1 MTEETKI
8 SEESIEEEKIEEI
21 TEDSKSNTENVENI
35 EFEDADSNPDLP
47 LDYEKKL
54 GEEEEIEEIEEP
66 FLKRSIKKT
75 ITYLNGKSRKIVTG
89 TLILFSISI
98 INFIAWNFLHWESL
112 QYLGTFFS
120 FTLLLACAAGILIS
134 YNVYNSDLRKN
145 DDIRLSGLILS
156 SGSVLATVFFML
168 YEISQNPC
176 LLEASYVA
184 AGSEKSCDSVKVD
197 SLRSVTT
204 IAVYTG
210 SLGIVM
216 LIYGLGLLRK
226 PLIPYALAIAL
237 GGSLIL
243 TIVLLMSA
251 FEWVEESVWLLLLP
265 LLFLGMGLAG
275 LHHRRYQLAG
285 FVIGCY
291 ISGLAG
297 IGWLIEPNLAS
308 GGFLGGG
315 LPMTGSGLLFILRRT
330 DREAREKMLNEAQE
344 LLDTGYPSR
353 SLDAS
358 NRLMRRAQ
366 QDGVLMQDARMWLS
380 KARALTGHREYERSI
395 TYYSMALEIEEQNE
409 NLWFEKGNLH
419 RKLKQLNEAEHC
431 FQSATE
437 ISYTFGDAWLK
448 LAQTKERLEKLDEAE
463 DNYLIALEL
472 ECNHGLVY
480 LGLGRVQSKLG
491 KVKDALKSVEK
502 SIASMNEDYRPYMV
516 RGDIYFGLGDY
527 ERADSKG
534 YSKAVN
540 IRPDLKRGWRKLTKV
555 YRAQDKNE
563 LLIMSL
569 SRIIE
574 IDSEDEMALWERAE
588 AHFEAKKL
596 GDAMGDVH
604 KLLAINPG
612 NQKARKFKA
621 QILEKL
627 DTREWD

>member
-1 MTEETKI
+1 MAEETKS
-8 SEESIEEEKIEEI
+8 SEESIEEEIVEENH
-21 TEDSKSNTENVENI
+21 EDDRNNTENVENI

-54 GEEEEIEEIEEP
+54 GEEEEEEIKEP
-66 FLKRSIKKT
+66 FVKRNIKKA
-75 ITYLNGKSRKIVTG
+75 ITYLDGKSRKVVTG
-89 TLILFSISI
+89 TLIIFSISI
-98 INFIAWNFLHWESL
+98 INFIAWNFTHWENL
-112 QYLGTFFS
+112 QYLGTFLS
-120 FTLLLACAAGILIS
+120 FILLLACAAGVLIS
-134 YNVYNSDLRKN
+134 YNVYNSDLVKN
-145 DDIRLSGLILS
+145 NDIRLSGLILS
-156 SGSVLATVFFML
+156 SGSVLATIFFMF
-168 YEISQNPC
+168 YEVSQNPC
-176 LLEASYVA
+176 LLEL
-184 AGSEKSCDSVKVD
+184 SEKNCDFVKVD

-204 IAVYTG
+204 IAVYSG

-216 LIYGLGLLRK
+216 LIYGLGLLKK
-226 PLIPYALAIAL
+226 PLVPYALAIAF

-409 NLWFEKGNLH
+409 KIWFEKGNLH
-419 RKLKQLNEAEHC
+419 RKLKQWNEAEKC
-431 FQSATE
+431 FQCATE

-463 DNYLIALEL
+463 DNYHIALEL
-472 ECNHGLVY
+472 ESNHGLAY
-480 LGLGRVQSKLG
+480 LGLGRAQSKLG

-563 LLIMSL
+563 LVIMSL

-574 IDSEDEMALWERAE
+574 IDSEDEIALWERAE

>member
-1 MTEETKI
+1 M
-8 SEESIEEEKIEEI
+8 
-21 TEDSKSNTENVENI
+21 
-35 EFEDADSNPDLP
+35 F
-47 LDYEKKL
+47 YE
-54 GEEEEIEEIEEP
+54 
-66 FLKRSIKKT
+66 
-75 ITYLNGKSRKIVTG
+75 V
-89 TLILFSISI
+89 
-98 INFIAWNFLHWESL
+98 
-112 QYLGTFFS
+112 
-120 FTLLLACAAGILIS
+120 
-134 YNVYNSDLRKN
+134 
-145 DDIRLSGLILS
+145 
-156 SGSVLATVFFML
+156 
-168 YEISQNPC
+168 SQNPC
-176 LLEASYVA
+176 LIELRE
-184 AGSEKSCDSVKVD
+184 ENCDYVKVE
-197 SLRSVTT
+197 SLRAITT
-204 IAVYTG
+204 VAVFAG

-226 PLIPYALAIAL
+226 GLVGYALSIAF

-251 FEWVEESVWLLLLP
+251 FEWIEQSVWLLLIP

-297 IGWLIEPNLAS
+297 IGWIIEPNLAS

-330 DREAREKMLNEAQE
+330 DREAREKMLREAEE
-344 LLDTGYPSR
+344 LLETGYPSR
-353 SLDAS
+353 SLESA

-380 KARALTGHREYERSI
+380 KARALTGHRKYDRAI
-395 TYYSMALEIEEQNE
+395 TYYSMALEIEEKNE
-409 NLWFEKGNLH
+409 EIWFEKGDLH
-419 RKLKQLNEAEHC
+419 RKLKQWEDAEIC
-431 FQSATE
+431 FQNATE
-437 ISYTFGDAWLK
+437 INYNFGRAWLK
-448 LAQTKERLEKLDEAE
+448 LAQTKERLEKLDGAE
-463 DNYLIALEL
+463 ERYHIALEA
-472 ECNHGLVY
+472 ECNHGLAY
-480 LGLGRVQSKLG
+480 LGLGRSQSKLG

-502 SIASMNEDYRPYMV
+502 SIAIMNEDYRPYMV

-563 LLIMSL
+563 LLIMAL
-569 SRIIE
+569 SRILE
-574 IDSEDEMALWERAE
+574 IDSEDEIALWERAE

>member
-1 MTEETKI
+1 MTEDTN
-8 SEESIEEEKIEEI
+8 SVEESIEEEVEEEEL
-21 TEDSKSNTENVENI
+21 EDSTSNTENIENI
-35 EFEDADSNPDLP
+35 EFEDNDSKPELP
-47 LDYEKKL
+47 IDYERKL
-54 GEEEEIEEIEEP
+54 STEEEEEEEEP
-66 FLKRSIKKT
+66 FFKRNIKKT
-75 ITYLNGKSRKIVTG
+75 IEYLDGKSRKVVSGALIVF
-89 TLILFSISI
+89 LISI
-98 INFIAWNFLHWESL
+98 VNFIAWNFTESTNL
-112 QYLGTFFS
+112 EYLGTFLS
-120 FTLLLACAAGILIS
+120 FLLLLSCAAGILIS
-134 YNVYNSDLRKN
+134 YNVYTSELNKN
-145 DDIRLSGLILS
+145 NDIRVSGLILS
-156 SGSVLATVFFML
+156 TGSVLLTVFVIF
-168 YEISQNPC
+168 YEVSQNSC
-176 LLEASYVA
+176 LLELREVN
-184 AGSEKSCDSVKVD
+184 CDVQSVN
-197 SLRSVTT
+197 SLRAITTVSVF
-204 IAVYTG
+204 AG

-226 PLIPYALAIAL
+226 GLIGYALAIAF

-243 TIVLLMSA
+243 TIVLLMSV
-251 FEWVEESVWLLLLP
+251 FEWIEKSVWLLLIP

-330 DREAREKMLNEAQE
+330 DREAREKMLENAEQ
-344 LLDTGYPSR
+344 LLADGYPSR
-353 SLDAS
+353 SLDSA

-366 QDGVLMQDARMWLS
+366 QDGVLMQDSRMWLS
-380 KARALTGHREYERSI
+380 KARALTGHREYERAI
-395 TYYSMALEIEEQNE
+395 TYYSMALEIEEKNE
-409 NLWFEKGNLH
+409 NIWFEKGDLH
-419 RKLKQLNEAEHC
+419 RKLKQWNESETC
-431 FQSATE
+431 FQNATE
-437 ISYTFGDAWLK
+437 IDYTFGKAWLK
-448 LAQTKERLEKLDEAE
+448 LAQTKERLEKLDQAE
-463 DNYLIALEL
+463 ESYHIALES
-472 ECNHGLVY
+472 ECNHGLAY
-480 LGLGRVQSKLG
+480 LGLGRSQSKLG

-502 SIASMNEDYRPYMV
+502 SIAIMKEDYRPYMV

-574 IDSEDEMALWERAE
+574 IDSEDEIALWERAE
-588 AHFEAKKL
+588 AQFEDKKL

-621 QILEKL
+621 EILEKL

>member
-1 MTEETKI
+1 MTEDTNSVEK
-8 SEESIEEEKIEEI
+8 SIEEEVIEE
-21 TEDSKSNTENVENI
+21 EPENDKSDVKNI
-35 EFEDADSNPDLP
+35 EFEDNDSKPELP
-47 LDYEKKL
+47 IDYERKFNTEEV
-54 GEEEEIEEIEEP
+54 EEEEEP
-66 FLKRSIKKT
+66 FFKRNIKKT
-75 ITYLNGKSRKIVTG
+75 IEYLDGKSRKVVSG
-89 TLILFSISI
+89 ALIIFLISI
-98 INFIAWNFLHWESL
+98 INFIAWNFTESTNL
-112 QYLGTFFS
+112 EYIGTFLS
-120 FTLLLACAAGILIS
+120 FLLLLSCAAGILIS
-134 YNVYNSDLRKN
+134 YNVYTSELNKN
-145 DDIRLSGLILS
+145 NDIRISGLILS
-156 SGSVLATVFFML
+156 TGSVLLTVFVIF
-168 YEISQNPC
+168 YEVSQNPC
-176 LLEASYVA
+176 LLELR
-184 AGSEKSCDSVKVD
+184 EINCDVYSVN
-197 SLRSVTT
+197 SLRAITTVSVF
-204 IAVYTG
+204 AG

-226 PLIPYALAIAL
+226 GLIGYALAIAF

-243 TIVLLMSA
+243 TIVLLMSV
-251 FEWVEESVWLLLLP
+251 FEWVEKSVWLLLIP

-330 DREAREKMLNEAQE
+330 DREAREKMLKNAEQ
-344 LLDTGYPSR
+344 LLEDGYPSR
-353 SLDAS
+353 SLDSA

-366 QDGVLMQDARMWLS
+366 QDGVLMQDSRIWLS
-380 KARALTGHREYERSI
+380 KARALTGHREYERAI
-395 TYYSMALEIEEQNE
+395 TYYSMALEIEEKNE
-409 NLWFEKGNLH
+409 NIWFEKGDLH
-419 RKLKQLNEAEHC
+419 RKLKQWNEAESC
-431 FQSATE
+431 FQNATE
-437 ISYTFGDAWLK
+437 IDYTFGKAWLK
-448 LAQTKERLEKLDEAE
+448 LAQTKERLEKLEEAE
-463 DNYLIALEL
+463 ESYHIALES
-472 ECNHGLVY
+472 ECNHGLAY
-480 LGLGRVQSKLG
+480 LGLGRTQSKLG

-502 SIASMNEDYRPYMV
+502 SISIMKEDYRPYMV

-569 SRIIE
+569 SRILE
-574 IDSEDEMALWERAE
+574 IDSEDEIALWERAE
-588 AHFEAKKL
+588 AHFKDKKL

-604 KLLAINPG
+604 RLLAINPG

-621 QILEKL
+621 EILEKL

>member
-1 MTEETKI
+1 MNEEPN
-8 SEESIEEEKIEEI
+8 SAEESIEEEPSEEAPELDESKIE
-21 TEDSKSNTENVENI
+21 NTDKI
-35 EFEDADSNPDLP
+35 EFEDEDSKPELP
-47 LDYEKKL
+47 IDYERKL
-54 GEEEEIEEIEEP
+54 GTEEVEEEELPFFERNIKATIE
-66 FLKRSIKKT
+66 
-75 ITYLNGKSRKIVTG
+75 YLDGKSRKVVTG
-89 TLILFSISI
+89 TLIIFFMSI
-98 INFIAWNFLHWESL
+98 INFIGWNFTESINL
-112 QYLGTFFS
+112 EYLGTFLS
-120 FTLLLACAAGILIS
+120 FILLLSCAAGILIS
-134 YNVYNSDLRKN
+134 YNVYTAELDKN
-145 DDIRLSGLILS
+145 KDIRISGLILS
-156 SGSVLATVFFML
+156 SGSVILTIFVMF
-168 YEISQNPC
+168 YEVSQNPC
-176 LLEASYVA
+176 LIELRE
-184 AGSEKSCDSVKVD
+184 ENCDYVKVE
-197 SLRSVTT
+197 SLRAITT
-204 IAVYTG
+204 VAVFAG

-226 PLIPYALAIAL
+226 GLVGYALSIAF

-251 FEWVEESVWLLLLP
+251 FEWIEQSVWLLLIP

-297 IGWLIEPNLAS
+297 IGWIIEPNLAS

-330 DREAREKMLNEAQE
+330 DREAREKMLREAEE
-344 LLDTGYPSR
+344 LLETGYPSR
-353 SLDAS
+353 SLESA

-380 KARALTGHREYERSI
+380 KARALTGHRKYDRAI
-395 TYYSMALEIEEQNE
+395 TYYSMALEIEEKNE
-409 NLWFEKGNLH
+409 EIWFEKGDLH
-419 RKLKQLNEAEHC
+419 RKLKQWEDAEIC
-431 FQSATE
+431 FQNATE
-437 ISYTFGDAWLK
+437 INYNFGRARLK
-448 LAQTKERLEKLDEAE
+448 LAQTKERLEKLDGAE
-463 DNYLIALEL
+463 ESYHIALEA
-472 ECNHGLVY
+472 ECNHGLAY
-480 LGLGRVQSKLG
+480 LGLGRSQSKLG

-502 SIASMNEDYRPYMV
+502 SIAIMNEDYRPYMV

-563 LLIMSL
+563 LLIMAL
-569 SRIIE
+569 SRILE
-574 IDSEDEMALWERAE
+574 IDSEDEIALWERAE

>member
-1 MTEETKI
+1 MNEEPN
-8 SEESIEEEKIEEI
+8 SAEESIEEEPSEEAPELDESKIE
-21 TEDSKSNTENVENI
+21 NTDKI
-35 EFEDADSNPDLP
+35 EFEDEDSKPELP
-47 LDYEKKL
+47 IDYERKL
-54 GEEEEIEEIEEP
+54 GTEEVEEEELPFFERNIKATIE
-66 FLKRSIKKT
+66 
-75 ITYLNGKSRKIVTG
+75 YLDGKSRKVVTG
-89 TLILFSISI
+89 TLIIFFMSI
-98 INFIAWNFLHWESL
+98 INFIGWNFTESINL
-112 QYLGTFFS
+112 EYLGTILS
-120 FTLLLACAAGILIS
+120 FILLLSCAAGILIS
-134 YNVYNSDLRKN
+134 YNVYTAELDKN
-145 DDIRLSGLILS
+145 KDIRISGLILS
-156 SGSVLATVFFML
+156 SGSVILTIFVMF
-168 YEISQNPC
+168 YEVSQNPC
-176 LLEASYVA
+176 LIELRE
-184 AGSEKSCDSVKVD
+184 ENCDYVKVE
-197 SLRSVTT
+197 SLRAITT
-204 IAVYTG
+204 VAVFAG

-226 PLIPYALAIAL
+226 GLVGYALSIAF

-251 FEWVEESVWLLLLP
+251 FEWIEQSVWLLLIP

-297 IGWLIEPNLAS
+297 IGWIIEPNLAS

-330 DREAREKMLNEAQE
+330 DREAREKMLREAEE
-344 LLDTGYPSR
+344 LLETGYPSR
-353 SLDAS
+353 SLESA

-380 KARALTGHREYERSI
+380 KARALTGHRKYDRAI
-395 TYYSMALEIEEQNE
+395 TYYSMALEIEEKNE
-409 NLWFEKGNLH
+409 EIWFEKGDLH
-419 RKLKQLNEAEHC
+419 RKLKQWEDAEIC
-431 FQSATE
+431 FQNATE
-437 ISYTFGDAWLK
+437 INYNFGRAWLK
-448 LAQTKERLEKLDEAE
+448 LAQTKERLEKLDGAE
-463 DNYLIALEL
+463 ESYHIALES
-472 ECNHGLVY
+472 ECNHGLAY
-480 LGLGRVQSKLG
+480 LGLGRSQSKLG

-502 SIASMNEDYRPYMV
+502 SITIMNEDYRPYMV

-563 LLIMSL
+563 LLIMAL
-569 SRIIE
+569 SRILE
-574 IDSEDEMALWERAE
+574 IDSEDEIALWERAE

>member
-1 MTEETKI
+1 MTEDTNSVEK
-8 SEESIEEEKIEEI
+8 SIEEEVIEE
-21 TEDSKSNTENVENI
+21 EPENDKSDVKNI
-35 EFEDADSNPDLP
+35 EFEDNDSKPELP
-47 LDYEKKL
+47 IDYERKL
-54 GEEEEIEEIEEP
+54 STEEEEEEEEP
-66 FLKRSIKKT
+66 FFKRNIKKT
-75 ITYLNGKSRKIVTG
+75 IEYLDGKSRKVVSGALIVF
-89 TLILFSISI
+89 LISI
-98 INFIAWNFLHWESL
+98 VNFIAWNFTESTNL
-112 QYLGTFFS
+112 EYLGTFLS
-120 FTLLLACAAGILIS
+120 FLLLLSCAAGILIS
-134 YNVYNSDLRKN
+134 YNVYTSELNKN
-145 DDIRLSGLILS
+145 NDIRVSGLILS
-156 SGSVLATVFFML
+156 TGSVLLTVFVIF
-168 YEISQNPC
+168 YEVSQNSC
-176 LLEASYVA
+176 LLELREVN
-184 AGSEKSCDSVKVD
+184 CDVQSVN
-197 SLRSVTT
+197 SLRAITTVSVF
-204 IAVYTG
+204 AG

-226 PLIPYALAIAL
+226 GLIGYALAIAF

-243 TIVLLMSA
+243 TIVLLMSV
-251 FEWVEESVWLLLLP
+251 FEWIEKSVWLLLIP

-330 DREAREKMLNEAQE
+330 DREAREKMLENAKQ
-344 LLDTGYPSR
+344 LLADGYPSR
-353 SLDAS
+353 SLDSA

-366 QDGVLMQDARMWLS
+366 QDGVLMQDSRMWLS
-380 KARALTGHREYERSI
+380 KARALTGHREYERAI
-395 TYYSMALEIEEQNE
+395 TYYSMALEIEEKNE
-409 NLWFEKGNLH
+409 NIWFEKGDLH
-419 RKLKQLNEAEHC
+419 RKLKQWDESETC
-431 FQSATE
+431 FQNATE
-437 ISYTFGDAWLK
+437 IDYTFGKAWLK
-448 LAQTKERLEKLDEAE
+448 LAQTKERLEKLDQAE
-463 DNYLIALEL
+463 ESYHIALES
-472 ECNHGLVY
+472 ECNHGLAY
-480 LGLGRVQSKLG
+480 LGLGRSQSKLG

-502 SIASMNEDYRPYMV
+502 SIAIMKEDYRPYMV

-574 IDSEDEMALWERAE
+574 IDSEDEIALWERAE
-588 AHFEAKKL
+588 AQFEDKKL

-621 QILEKL
+621 EILEKL

>member
-1 MTEETKI
+1 MTEETKS
-8 SEESIEEEKIEEI
+8 SEESIEEEIVEENH
-21 TEDSKSNTENVENI
+21 EDDRNNTENVENI

-54 GEEEEIEEIEEP
+54 GEEEEEIKEP
-66 FLKRSIKKT
+66 FIKRNIKK
-75 ITYLNGKSRKIVTG
+75 IILYLDGKSRRVVTG
-89 TLILFSISI
+89 TLILFAISI
-98 INFIAWNFLHWESL
+98 INFIAWNFTHWESL

-134 YNVYNSDLRKN
+134 YNVYNSELRKN

-156 SGSVLATVFFML
+156 SGSVLAAIFFML

-176 LLEASYVA
+176 LLEPSYVVT
-184 AGSEKSCDSVKVD
+184 GSEKSCDSVKVD

-204 IAVYTG
+204 IAVYSG

-216 LIYGLGLLRK
+216 LIYGLGLLKK
-226 PLIPYALAIAL
+226 PLIPYALAIAF

-251 FEWVEESVWLLLLP
+251 FEWVEKSVWLLLLP

-409 NLWFEKGNLH
+409 DIWFEKGKLH
-419 RKLKQLNEAEHC
+419 RKLKQWTEAENC

-448 LAQTKERLEKLDEAE
+448 LAQTKERLEKLEEAE
-463 DNYLIALEL
+463 DNYHIALEL
-472 ECNHGLVY
+472 ECDHGIAY
-480 LGLGRVQSKLG
+480 LGLGRAQSKLG

-574 IDSEDEMALWERAE
+574 IDSEDEIALWERAE
-588 AHFEAKKL
+588 SHFEAKKL

>member
-1 MTEETKI
+1 MNEEPN
-8 SEESIEEEKIEEI
+8 SAEESIEEEPSEEAPELDESKIE
-21 TEDSKSNTENVENI
+21 NTDKI
-35 EFEDADSNPDLP
+35 EFEDEDSKPELP
-47 LDYEKKL
+47 IEYERKL
-54 GEEEEIEEIEEP
+54 GTEEVEEEELPFFERNIKATIE
-66 FLKRSIKKT
+66 
-75 ITYLNGKSRKIVTG
+75 YLDGKSRKVVTG
-89 TLILFSISI
+89 TLIIFFMSI
-98 INFIAWNFLHWESL
+98 INFIGWNFTESINL
-112 QYLGTFFS
+112 EYLGTILS
-120 FTLLLACAAGILIS
+120 FILLLSCAAGILIS
-134 YNVYNSDLRKN
+134 YNVYTAELDKN
-145 DDIRLSGLILS
+145 KDIRISGLILS
-156 SGSVLATVFFML
+156 SGSVILTIFVMF
-168 YEISQNPC
+168 YEVSQNPC
-176 LLEASYVA
+176 LIELRE
-184 AGSEKSCDSVKVD
+184 ENCDYVKVE
-197 SLRSVTT
+197 SLRAITT
-204 IAVYTG
+204 VAVFAG

-226 PLIPYALAIAL
+226 GLVGYALSIAF

-251 FEWVEESVWLLLLP
+251 FEWIEQSVWLLLIP

-297 IGWLIEPNLAS
+297 IGWIIEPNLAS

-330 DREAREKMLNEAQE
+330 DREAREKMLREAEE
-344 LLDTGYPSR
+344 LLDTGYPSS
-353 SLDAS
+353 SLESA
-358 NRLMRRAQ
+358 NRLMRRAR
-366 QDGVLMQDARMWLS
+366 QDGVIMQDARMWLS
-380 KARALTGHREYERSI
+380 KARALTGHRKYDRAI
-395 TYYSMALEIEEQNE
+395 TYYSMALEIEEKNE
-409 NLWFEKGNLH
+409 EIWFEKGDLH
-419 RKLKQLNEAEHC
+419 RKLKQWEDAETC
-431 FQSATE
+431 FQNATE
-437 ISYTFGDAWLK
+437 INYNFGRAWLK

-463 DNYLIALEL
+463 ESYHISLES
-472 ECNHGLVY
+472 ECNHGLAY
-480 LGLGRVQSKLG
+480 LGLGRSQSKLG

-502 SIASMNEDYRPYMV
+502 SIAIMNEDYRPYMV

-563 LLIMSL
+563 LLIMAL
-569 SRIIE
+569 SRILE
-574 IDSEDEMALWERAE
+574 IDSEDEIALWERAE

>member
-1 MTEETKI
+1 MTEDTNSVEK
-8 SEESIEEEKIEEI
+8 SIEEEVIEE
-21 TEDSKSNTENVENI
+21 EPENNKSDVKNI
-35 EFEDADSNPDLP
+35 EFEDNDSKPELP
-47 LDYEKKL
+47 IDYERKFNTEEV
-54 GEEEEIEEIEEP
+54 EEEEEP
-66 FLKRSIKKT
+66 FFKRNIKKT
-75 ITYLNGKSRKIVTG
+75 IEYLDGKSRKVVSG
-89 TLILFSISI
+89 ALIIFLISI
-98 INFIAWNFLHWESL
+98 INFIAWNFTESTNL
-112 QYLGTFFS
+112 EYIGTFLS
-120 FTLLLACAAGILIS
+120 FLLLLSCAAGILIS
-134 YNVYNSDLRKN
+134 YNVYTSELNKN
-145 DDIRLSGLILS
+145 NDIRISGLILS
-156 SGSVLATVFFML
+156 TGSVLLTVFVIF
-168 YEISQNPC
+168 YEVSQNPC
-176 LLEASYVA
+176 LLELR
-184 AGSEKSCDSVKVD
+184 EINCDVYSVN
-197 SLRSVTT
+197 SLRAITTVSVF
-204 IAVYTG
+204 AG

-226 PLIPYALAIAL
+226 GLIGYALAIAF

-243 TIVLLMSA
+243 TIVLLMSV
-251 FEWVEESVWLLLLP
+251 FEWVEKSVWLLLIP

-330 DREAREKMLNEAQE
+330 DREAREKMLKNAEQ
-344 LLDTGYPSR
+344 LLEDGYPSR
-353 SLDAS
+353 SLDSA

-366 QDGVLMQDARMWLS
+366 QDGVLMQDSRIWLS
-380 KARALTGHREYERSI
+380 KARALTGHREYERAI
-395 TYYSMALEIEEQNE
+395 TYYSMALEIEEKNE
-409 NLWFEKGNLH
+409 NIWFEKGDLH
-419 RKLKQLNEAEHC
+419 RKLKQWNEAESC
-431 FQSATE
+431 FQNATE
-437 ISYTFGDAWLK
+437 IDYTFGKAWLK
-448 LAQTKERLEKLDEAE
+448 LAQTKERLEKLEEAE
-463 DNYLIALEL
+463 ESYHIALES
-472 ECNHGLVY
+472 ECNHGLAY
-480 LGLGRVQSKLG
+480 LGLGRTQSKLG

-502 SIASMNEDYRPYMV
+502 SISIMKEDYRPYMV

-569 SRIIE
+569 SRILE
-574 IDSEDEMALWERAE
+574 IDSEDEIALWERAE
-588 AHFEAKKL
+588 AHFKDRKL

-604 KLLAINPG
+604 RLLAINPG

-621 QILEKL
+621 EILEKL

>member
-1 MTEETKI
+1 MNEEPN
-8 SEESIEEEKIEEI
+8 SAEESIEGEPSEEAPELDESKIE
-21 TEDSKSNTENVENI
+21 NTDKI
-35 EFEDADSNPDLP
+35 EFEDEDSKPELP
-47 LDYEKKL
+47 IDYERKL
-54 GEEEEIEEIEEP
+54 GTEEVDEEELPFFERNIKATIE
-66 FLKRSIKKT
+66 
-75 ITYLNGKSRKIVTG
+75 YLDGKSRKVVTG
-89 TLILFSISI
+89 TLIIFFMSI
-98 INFIAWNFLHWESL
+98 INFIGWNFTESINL
-112 QYLGTFFS
+112 EYVGTFLS
-120 FTLLLACAAGILIS
+120 FILLLSSAAGILIS
-134 YNVYNSDLRKN
+134 YNVYTAELDKN
-145 DDIRLSGLILS
+145 KDIRISGLILS
-156 SGSVLATVFFML
+156 SGSVILTIFVMF
-168 YEISQNPC
+168 YEVSQNPC
-176 LLEASYVA
+176 LIELRE
-184 AGSEKSCDSVKVD
+184 ENCDYVKVE
-197 SLRSVTT
+197 SLRAITT
-204 IAVYTG
+204 VAVFAG

-226 PLIPYALAIAL
+226 GLVGYALSIAF

-251 FEWVEESVWLLLLP
+251 FEWIEQSVWLLLIP

-297 IGWLIEPNLAS
+297 IGWIIEPNLAS

-330 DREAREKMLNEAQE
+330 DREAREKMLREAEE
-344 LLDTGYPSR
+344 LLETGYPSR
-353 SLDAS
+353 SLESA

-380 KARALTGHREYERSI
+380 KARALTGHRKYDRAI
-395 TYYSMALEIEEQNE
+395 TYYSMALEIEEKNE
-409 NLWFEKGNLH
+409 EIWFEKGDLH
-419 RKLKQLNEAEHC
+419 RKLKQWGDAEIC
-431 FQSATE
+431 FQNATE
-437 ISYTFGDAWLK
+437 INYNFGRAWLK
-448 LAQTKERLEKLDEAE
+448 LAQTKERLEKLDGAE
-463 DNYLIALEL
+463 ESYHIALEA
-472 ECNHGLVY
+472 ECNHGLAY
-480 LGLGRVQSKLG
+480 LGLGRSQSKLG
-491 KVKDALKSVEK
+491 KVKYALKSVEK
-502 SIASMNEDYRPYMV
+502 SIAIMNEDYRPYMV

-563 LLIMSL
+563 LLIMAL
-569 SRIIE
+569 SRILE
-574 IDSEDEMALWERAE
+574 IDSEDEIALWERAE

>member
-1 MTEETKI
+1 MTEDTN
-8 SEESIEEEKIEEI
+8 SVEESIEEEVEVEEL
-21 TEDSKSNTENVENI
+21 EDRTSNTENIENI
-35 EFEDADSNPDLP
+35 EFEDNDSKPELP
-47 LDYEKKL
+47 IDYERKL
-54 GEEEEIEEIEEP
+54 STEDEEEEEEP
-66 FLKRSIKKT
+66 FFKRNIKKT
-75 ITYLNGKSRKIVTG
+75 IEYLDGKSRKVVSGALIVF
-89 TLILFSISI
+89 LISI
-98 INFIAWNFLHWESL
+98 VNFIAWNFTESTNL
-112 QYLGTFFS
+112 EYLGTFLS
-120 FTLLLACAAGILIS
+120 FLLLLSCAAGILIS
-134 YNVYNSDLRKN
+134 YNVYTSELNKN
-145 DDIRLSGLILS
+145 NDIRVSGLILS
-156 SGSVLATVFFML
+156 TGSVLLTVFVIF
-168 YEISQNPC
+168 YEVSQNSC
-176 LLEASYVA
+176 LLELREVN
-184 AGSEKSCDSVKVD
+184 CDVQSVN
-197 SLRSVTT
+197 SLRAITTVSVF
-204 IAVYTG
+204 AG

-226 PLIPYALAIAL
+226 GLIGYALAIAF

-243 TIVLLMSA
+243 TIVLLMSV
-251 FEWVEESVWLLLLP
+251 FEWIEKSVWLLLIP

-330 DREAREKMLNEAQE
+330 DREAREKMLENAEQ
-344 LLDTGYPSR
+344 LLADGYPSR
-353 SLDAS
+353 SLDSA

-366 QDGVLMQDARMWLS
+366 QDGVLMQDSRMWLS
-380 KARALTGHREYERSI
+380 KARALTGHREYERAI
-395 TYYSMALEIEEQNE
+395 TYYSMALEIEEKNE
-409 NLWFEKGNLH
+409 NIWFEKGDLH
-419 RKLKQLNEAEHC
+419 RKLKQWNESEAC
-431 FQSATE
+431 FQNATE
-437 ISYTFGDAWLK
+437 IDYTFGKAWLK
-448 LAQTKERLEKLDEAE
+448 LAQTKERLEKLDQAE
-463 DNYLIALEL
+463 ESYHIALES
-472 ECNHGLVY
+472 ECNHGLAY
-480 LGLGRVQSKLG
+480 LGLGRSQSKLG

-502 SIASMNEDYRPYMV
+502 SIAVMKEDYRPYMV

-574 IDSEDEMALWERAE
+574 IDSEDEIALWERAE
-588 AHFEAKKL
+588 AQFEDKKL

-621 QILEKL
+621 EILEKL

>member
-1 MTEETKI
+1 MTEDTNSVEK
-8 SEESIEEEKIEEI
+8 SIEEEVIEE
-21 TEDSKSNTENVENI
+21 EPENDKSDVKNI
-35 EFEDADSNPDLP
+35 EFEDNDSKPELP
-47 LDYEKKL
+47 IDYERKFNTEEV
-54 GEEEEIEEIEEP
+54 EEEEEP
-66 FLKRSIKKT
+66 FFKRNIKKT
-75 ITYLNGKSRKIVTG
+75 IEYLDGKSRKVVSG
-89 TLILFSISI
+89 ALIIFLISI
-98 INFIAWNFLHWESL
+98 INFIAWNFTESTNL
-112 QYLGTFFS
+112 EYIGTFLS
-120 FTLLLACAAGILIS
+120 FLLLLSCAAGILIS
-134 YNVYNSDLRKN
+134 YNVYTSELNKN
-145 DDIRLSGLILS
+145 NDIRISGLILS
-156 SGSVLATVFFML
+156 TGSVLLTVFVIF
-168 YEISQNPC
+168 YEVSQNPC
-176 LLEASYVA
+176 LLELR
-184 AGSEKSCDSVKVD
+184 EINCDVYSVN
-197 SLRSVTT
+197 SLRAITTVSVF
-204 IAVYTG
+204 AG

-226 PLIPYALAIAL
+226 GLIGYALAIAF

-243 TIVLLMSA
+243 TIVLLMSV
-251 FEWVEESVWLLLLP
+251 FEWVEKSVWLLLIP

-330 DREAREKMLNEAQE
+330 DREAREKMLKNAEQ
-344 LLDTGYPSR
+344 LLEDGYPSR
-353 SLDAS
+353 SLNSA

-366 QDGVLMQDARMWLS
+366 QDGVLMQDSRIWLS
-380 KARALTGHREYERSI
+380 KARALTGHREYERAI
-395 TYYSMALEIEEQNE
+395 TYYSMALEIEEKNE
-409 NLWFEKGNLH
+409 NIWFEKGDLH
-419 RKLKQLNEAEHC
+419 RKLKQWNEAESC
-431 FQSATE
+431 FQNATE
-437 ISYTFGDAWLK
+437 IDYTFGKAWLK
-448 LAQTKERLEKLDEAE
+448 LAQTKERLEKLEEAE
-463 DNYLIALEL
+463 ESYHIALES
-472 ECNHGLVY
+472 ECNHGLAY
-480 LGLGRVQSKLG
+480 LGLGRTQSKLG

-502 SIASMNEDYRPYMV
+502 SISIMKEDYRPYMV

-569 SRIIE
+569 SRILE
-574 IDSEDEMALWERAE
+574 IDSEDEIALWERAE
-588 AHFEAKKL
+588 AHFKDRKL

-604 KLLAINPG
+604 RLLAINPG

-621 QILEKL
+621 EILEKL